1 MEDSV
6 IEDVPKQSSS
16 WPIYLYIPNLIGKQ
30 FSNVV
35 MAPDPFLVVLVP
47 RIEVNLVG
55 HGFCLTG
62 YARIIANGAAFAVAF
77 TNKELF
83 AILYFAR

>member
-35 MAPDPFLVVLVP
+35 MAPDPFLVVLLP
-47 RIEVNLVG
+47 KFQHQLRLIWWDMDLVSQDTQG
-55 HGFCLTG
+55 SSPTG
-62 YARIIANGAAFAVAF
+62 QR
-77 TNKELF
+77 LQ
-83 AILYFAR
+83 

>member
-1 MEDSV
+1 VLGFKALVVTGPGIRRIKRGKRGLGDPFKLCDSTMEDSV

-35 MAPDPFLVVLVP
+35 MAPDPFLVVLLP
-47 RIEVNLVG
+47 
-55 HGFCLTG
+55 
-62 YARIIANGAAFAVAF
+62 
-77 TNKELF
+77 
-83 AILYFAR
+83 